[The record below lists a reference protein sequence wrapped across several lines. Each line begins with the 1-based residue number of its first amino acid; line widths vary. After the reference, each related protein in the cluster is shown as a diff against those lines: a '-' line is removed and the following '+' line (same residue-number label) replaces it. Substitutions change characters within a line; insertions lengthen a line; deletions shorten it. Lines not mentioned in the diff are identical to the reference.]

1 MPIFNYVAFDKAGK
15 KVKGSIDSS
24 NQLQAGLN
32 LKKQGLFVQH
42 MTLAKKGGLNINFNE
57 MFIKITTR
65 DKGIFAQQLS
75 TMIGAGM
82 ALTKCLD
89 VLSNQTINPK
99 FKRVIQNVS
108 RDISHGNALSWALA
122 RHPQVFDDLF
132 ISMVKVGESG
142 GEMDKILIQWASFME
157 RDEEIRGR
165 LKAALMYPFI
175 LTIISTVAVLFL
187 IIFVL
192 PTFTNI
198 FASSGVQLPGP
209 TRVLL
214 FISDLLKKR
223 FYILIIAAVLIT
235 IFYKKFSKTKKGK
248 YTIDMFKL
256 KAPIFGTLQHKMIL
270 TRFSRTFGV
279 MLGAGVPIIESLN
292 IARDIVGNV
301 CIAAVLDT
309 VIDSVRQ
316 GGDMGAPFAKSP
328 LIPPMIANMIPVG
341 EVTGAIEKI
350 LIKIADFY
358 EREVDYLIR
367 NLSSILEP
375 VMILFMGIVVGFIA
389 LSLVMPMYDMIKVA
403 RAGA

>member
-1 MPIFNYVAFDKAGK
+1 MAVFKYLAFDKGGK
-15 KVKGSIDSS
+15 KVKGAIDAQ
-24 NQLQAGLN
+24 NQLQAGLA
-32 LKKQGLFVQH
+32 LKKQGLFVQR
-42 MTLAKKGGLNINFNE
+42 MEEAKKGGLNINFNE
-57 MFIKITTR
+57 LFVKVTAR

-89 VLSNQTINPK
+89 VLSSQTQNPK
-99 FKRVIQNVS
+99 FKRIITAVAK
-108 RDISHGNALSWALA
+108 DISHGNALSWALA
-122 RHPQVFDDLF
+122 RHPEVFDDLF

-142 GEMDKILIQWASFME
+142 GEMDKILIQWAQFME

-175 LTIISTVAVLFL
+175 LTIISTVAIVFL
-187 IIFVL
+187 IVFVL

-198 FASSGVQLPGP
+198 FASSGVELPAP
-209 TRVLL
+209 TRILL
-214 FISDLLKKR
+214 FISDMFKKR
-223 FYILIIAAVLIT
+223 LIYMIVVGIGVY
-235 IFYKKFSKTKKGK
+235 FGYKRFSKTKKGK

-256 KAPIFGTLQHKMIL
+256 KAPIFGALQHKMIM

-292 IARDIVGNV
+292 ISRDIVGNV
-301 CIAAVLDT
+301 CIAEVLEN
-309 VIDSVRQ
+309 VIDSVRE
-316 GGDMGAPFAKSP
+316 GGDMGSPFAKSP

-341 EVTGAIEKI
+341 EVTGTIEKI

-375 VMILFMGIVVGFIA
+375 VMILFMGVIVGFIA
-389 LSLVMPMYDMIKVA
+389 LSLVLPMYDMIKVA
-403 RAGA
+403 RSGA

>member
-1 MPIFNYVAFDKAGK
+1 MAVFKYLAFDKGGK
-15 KVKGSIDSS
+15 KVKGSIDAQ
-24 NQLQAGLN
+24 NKLQAGLT
-32 LKKQGLFVQH
+32 LKKQGLFVQN
-42 MTLAKKGGLNINFNE
+42 LDEAKKGGLNINFNE
-57 MFIKITTR
+57 MFVKVTAR

-89 VLSNQTINPK
+89 VLATQTQNLK
-99 FKRVIQNVS
+99 FKRIITAVAK
-108 RDISHGNALSWALA
+108 DISHGNALSWALA
-122 RHPQVFDDLF
+122 RHPDVFDDLF

-142 GEMDKILIQWASFME
+142 GEMDKILIQWAQFME

-175 LTIISTVAVLFL
+175 LTIISTVAIVFL
-187 IIFVL
+187 IVFVL

-198 FASSGVQLPGP
+198 FASSGVELPAP
-209 TRVLL
+209 TRILL
-214 FISDLLKKR
+214 FISDMFKKR
-223 FYILIIAAVLIT
+223 LIYLIAVGIGVFF
-235 IFYKKFSKTKKGK
+235 FYKRFSKTKKGK

-256 KAPIFGTLQHKMIL
+256 KAPIFGTLQHKMIM

-292 IARDIVGNV
+292 ISRDIVGNV
-301 CIAAVLDT
+301 CIAEVLES
-309 VIDSVRQ
+309 VIDSVRE
-316 GGDMGAPFAKSP
+316 GGDMGTPFAKSP

-341 EVTGAIEKI
+341 EVTGTIEKI

-375 VMILFMGIVVGFIA
+375 VMILFMGVIVGFIA
-389 LSLVMPMYDMIKVA
+389 LSLVLPMYDMIKVA